1 MANGKSPKTT
11 GEHLVALYGHVTG
24 LKKDINVIKTNH
36 LKHIH
41 EDLDEVHKKVER
53 TSGKID
59 KLLYILVA
67 GLLAIVLAIFK
78 SNVN

>member
-11 GEHLVALYGHVTG
+11 GEHLIALYGHVTG

-67 GLLAIVLAIFK
+67 GLLAVVLAIFK

>member
-11 GEHLVALYGHVTG
+11 GEHLIALYGHVTG

>member
-11 GEHLVALYGHVTG
+11 GEHLIALYGHVTG

-41 EDLDEVHKKVER
+41 EDLNEVHKKVER

>member
-1 MANGKSPKTT
+1 MANGKTPKTT
-11 GEHLVALYGHVTG
+11 GEHLIALYGHVTG
-24 LKKDINVIKTNH
+24 LKKDINIIKTNH

-53 TSGKID
+53 TSSKID

-67 GLLAIVLAIFK
+67 GLLAVVLAIFK

>member
-1 MANGKSPKTT
+1 MANGKTPKTT

>member
-11 GEHLVALYGHVTG
+11 GEHLIALYGHVTG

-67 GLLAIVLAIFK
+67 GLLAVVLAIFN

>member
-1 MANGKSPKTT
+1 MANGKEPKTT

-24 LKKDINVIKTNH
+24 LKKDISVIKNNH
-36 LKHIH
+36 LKHLH

>member
-1 MANGKSPKTT
+1 MANGKTPKTT
-11 GEHLVALYGHVTG
+11 GEHLIALYGHVTG
-24 LKKDINVIKTNH
+24 LKKDINIIKTNH

>member
-11 GEHLVALYGHVTG
+11 GEHLIALYGHVTG
-24 LKKDINVIKTNH
+24 LKKDIHVIKTNH

>member
-41 EDLDEVHKKVER
+41 EDLDEVHKKVEK
-53 TSGKID
+53 TSSKID
-59 KLLYILVA
+59 KLLYLLIA
-67 GLLAIVLAIFK
+67 GLLAAVLAIFN
-78 SNVN
+78 SAGN

>member
-1 MANGKSPKTT
+1 MANGKTPKTT

-24 LKKDINVIKTNH
+24 LKKDINIIKTNH

>member
-1 MANGKSPKTT
+1 MANGKTPKTT
-11 GEHLVALYGHVTG
+11 GEHLIALYGHVTG

>member
-24 LKKDINVIKTNH
+24 LKKDINIIKTNH

-67 GLLAIVLAIFK
+67 GLLAVVLAIFK

>member
-24 LKKDINVIKTNH
+24 LKKDIYVIKTNH

>member
-11 GEHLVALYGHVTG
+11 GEHLIALYGHVTG
-24 LKKDINVIKTNH
+24 LKKDINIIKTNH